1 MNFIDSGEY
10 VRIDG
15 NAKIPDFP
23 LRTVILLKG
32 EPYDLIFYQN
42 SCTGKRA
49 TTPWSVWKNTPRNDS
64 LEGYLTTWFP
74 ADSTPL
80 QPKRIS
86 QWNWQG
92 LTEVFLL
99 NEIGCCLKDVFIHTG
114 DNEWLYPN
122 YMGVK
127 PKKVH
132 DSPVIMHY
140 ANIMFNCMTNFKGK
154 LLLGHG
160 RENNILT
167 KYDAVV
173 EMDIDAGKLRSAEN
187 VTTLIKTIKQWM
199 IQNPGY
205 RMEDILQK
213 FPDIGRDRIY
223 WFI

>member
-1 MNFIDSGEY
+1 M
-10 VRIDG
+10 
-15 NAKIPDFP
+15 
-23 LRTVILLKG
+23 
-32 EPYDLIFYQN
+32 
-42 SCTGKRA
+42 
-49 TTPWSVWKNTPRNDS
+49 
-64 LEGYLTTWFP
+64 LE
-74 ADSTPL
+74 S
-80 QPKRIS
+80 
-86 QWNWQG
+86 

-140 ANIMFNCMTNFKGK
+140 HNIMFNCMINFKGK

-160 RENNILT
+160 RKNNILT

-173 EMDIDAGKLRSAEN
+173 ELDVDAGKLRSAEN
-187 VTTLIKTIKQWM
+187 VTTLIKTVKQWLL
-199 IQNPGY
+199 QNPGY

-213 FPDIGRDRIY
+213 FPEIKHDRLY
-223 WFI
+223 WFA